1 MSTTSPSGTG
11 SIESSLNEARTFP
24 PGAAKA
30 LGFERWHV
38 SSMDEYKKLHARSI
52 SDPEGFWGE
61 QAKALDW
68 FTCGKKFWSGSLL
81 TPSGS
86 SAPPSTPAT
95 TAWDRHVKSGHGDD
109 VALIWEGEPIL
120 PITSHGIHTD
130 HYERG
135 PEITRLTYADL
146 QTETSRLG
154 KRPQEPGRHK
164 KATSS
169 QSTCP

>member
-68 FTCGKKFWSGSLL
+68 FTLWKKVLEWK
-81 TPSGS
+81 
-86 SAPPSTPAT
+86 APDAKWFVGAT
-95 TAWDRHVKSGHGDD
+95 LNACHNCVDRHVASGHGDD
-109 VALIWEGEPIL
+109 VGLIWEGEPIL
-120 PITSHGIHTD
+120 PHT
-130 HYERG
+130 HHPAPKSNYTHG
-135 PEITRLTYADL
+135 PETCRLTYSDL
-146 QTETSRLG
+146 KNETARMGNALKSLG
-154 KRPQEPGRHK
+154 VK
-164 KATSS
+164 KGDV
-169 QSTCP
+169 